1 MSLQTKNRIC
11 HCYIH
16 REQRSGGLGDKG
28 CIRTMRLAGCKQ
40 MLSVSSGV
48 NLHTRCGQSFTIHQC
63 SCIHLVTIAGVSK
76 GSQLARTYSNLLS
89 IIISNSTVKCFL
101 MQHLVLRIASLSLSD
116 PTDVL
121 WWAGTRNSSQL
132 SLTICLPGIHWC
144 QREGVI
150 HWSANRPWRSSKLHE
165 ASIFTTRHR
174 LQHHK
179 HRGDKK
185 REIPI
190 HCCLKRTCEHILCK
204 TG

>member
-150 HWSANRPWRSSKLHE
+150 HWSTNEQTDPDAPQNYMKPLSLLPDTGFNIISTE
-165 ASIFTTRHR
+165 
-174 LQHHK
+174 
-179 HRGDKK
+179 
-185 REIPI
+185 EIRKEKSQFI
-190 HCCLKRTCEHILCK
+190 VV
-204 TG
+204 